1 MPEAPAETPA
11 TSQSVGSQ
19 TGSEPTR
26 KGGFPVF
33 AVVAGAGVLAL
44 AAGVGIWMLK
54 GGPSKSGSSSV
65 AAVPPVVTPTSVA
78 PTVNAPATPQSTLI
92 TMATPVA
99 KLTSARPT
107 MAPGPRPTQP

>member
-11 TSQSVGSQ
+11 TSQSVPSQPGS
-19 TGSEPTR
+19 GPAR
-26 KGGFPVF
+26 KGAFPVF
-33 AVVAGAGVLAL
+33 AVVAGAGVLAV

-54 GGPSKSGSSSV
+54 SGSSKAGASPVAIASPGVTPTPVVATVSV
-65 AAVPPVVTPTSVA
+65 AA
-78 PTVNAPATPQSTLI
+78 NPQTTLV

-99 KLTSARPT
+99 KLTTARPT